1 MLLAIAIVFI
11 AAGTVAAIVVILLR
25 AMGRIGPTADAEA
38 WSVRSPDAERER
50 ANVDV
55 VAARLRAL
63 RVEAEVL
70 TRSYSAPPRK
80 EKHDA

>member
-25 AMGRIGPTADAEA
+25 AMGRIGVTADAEA

-50 ANVDV
+50 AV

>member
-50 ANVDV
+50 AVV